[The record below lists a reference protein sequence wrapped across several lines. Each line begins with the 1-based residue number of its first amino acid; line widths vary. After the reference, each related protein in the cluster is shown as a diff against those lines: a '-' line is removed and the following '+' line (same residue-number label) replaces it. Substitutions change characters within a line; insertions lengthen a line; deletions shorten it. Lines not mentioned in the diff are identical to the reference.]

1 MEQTEGHREIERS
14 RKLRPWRERSR
25 RRDTRDKCAKRETVR
40 HMDTKEQ
47 REGQR
52 KKETDGHWTK
62 GDKGEERLES
72 EASEPK
78 KMRLHAEILEE
89 PQRMEETER

>member
-1 MEQTEGHREIERS
+1 M
-14 RKLRPWRERSR
+14 RPWRERSR

-52 KKETDGHWTK
+52 KKKTRGIAK
-62 GDKGEERLES
+62 GR
-72 EASEPK
+72 
-78 KMRLHAEILEE
+78 
-89 PQRMEETER
+89 